1 MKVATDKSWKFFKA
15 CRIKVSKCFIKSLI
29 DLAEKHAETTEV
41 YPNIKNL
48 TSDNLF
54 FDEAH
59 FQQCIMQQPSA
70 LSGLSPQTFCLKK
83 FLTFLEIKFSIP
95 KLKKL
100 LYFFKRTFSGISGWK
115 VRSLK
120 NRNSLYFLK
129 KGFYV

>member
-29 DLAEKHAETTEV
+29 DLTEKHAETTEV

-59 FQQCIMQQPSA
+59 FQ
-70 LSGLSPQTFCLKK
+70 
-83 FLTFLEIKFSIP
+83 
-95 KLKKL
+95 
-100 LYFFKRTFSGISGWK
+100 
-115 VRSLK
+115 
-120 NRNSLYFLK
+120 
-129 KGFYV
+129 